1 MNPITMNISD
11 IKTKELEQACKDYQ
25 VKSLYVFGSTAT
37 GGFSENSDLDF
48 LVEFYRNG
56 YKGAFDQYMGFK
68 ERLEKIYGRPV
79 DLVTLKEFRNPVF
92 QQEVDESKTLVY
104 AA

>member
-1 MNPITMNISD
+1 MNISD

-25 VKSLYVFGSTAT
+25 VKSLYVFGSVAT
-37 GGFSENSDLDF
+37 GDFSENSDLDF
-48 LVEFYRNG
+48 LVEFYRSG
-56 YKGAFDQYMGFK
+56 YKEAFDQYMGFK
-68 ERLEKIYGRPV
+68 GRLEKIYGRPV